1 MVGDFPSFEYL
12 VRYTH
17 ARRATVQ
24 SNELYRQAALL
35 GPGCYTLYTEP
46 RNLRVRTNTF
56 KARTSMRR
64 DDQQGTHDLRSW
76 TSKVKSVNVR
86 GSKAVLG
93 EGGVV
98 KGWGQGKRGNNRW
111 SLIIA
116 GKGEREWISQQFWG
130 GGGGQQQVPH
140 KADIPR
146 QSVCQHGILLCRP
159 LLT

>member
-17 ARRATVQ
+17 TRRATVQ

-46 RNLRVRTNTF
+46 RNLQVRTNTF

-76 TSKVKSVNVR
+76 TSNVR
-86 GSKAVLG
+86 VLLLSNVSVLDIVRVHELRDDENLG
-93 EGGVV
+93 DKESWCHTQTV
-98 KGWGQGKRGNNRW
+98 
-111 SLIIA
+111 
-116 GKGEREWISQQFWG
+116 QQ
-130 GGGGQQQVPH
+130 
-140 KADIPR
+140 R
-146 QSVCQHGILLCRP
+146 
-159 LLT
+159 LTLHYDT

>member
-64 DDQQGTHDLRSW
+64 DDQQGEQFMMIGY
-76 TSKVKSVNVR
+76 VNSAVHAVMYSYYFLAALGPQFRKFLWFKPYITWMQMVR
-86 GSKAVLG
+86 ILKY
-93 EGGVV
+93 
-98 KGWGQGKRGNNRW
+98 KYT
-111 SLIIA
+111 SLISQYKQYI
-116 GKGEREWISQQFWG
+116 IS
-130 GGGGQQQVPH
+130 
-140 KADIPR
+140 K
-146 QSVCQHGILLCRP
+146 
-159 LLT
+159 